1 MNENV
6 TDPLE
11 GDTEGEIVLYGRNM
25 MLGYLNKEEKT
36 AEAFT
41 PNGWLKTGDRGRV
54 DKDGFVFLTGR
65 LKEIFKDAGGE
76 MIAPVAVEQGIKE
89 ACNLPGQ
96 QILKQ
101 VIVAGDGKYYI
112 SALVT
117 LVEGL
122 TENIPTGTLV
132 GEAAKVDPNA
142 ETVKDAMMS
151 KAWEERLSACI
162 TEYNSGA
169 AK

>member
-25 MLGYLNKEEKT
+25 MLGYLNKEAKT

-41 PNGWLKTGDRGRV
+41 PSGWLKTGDRGKI

-65 LKEIFKDAGGE
+65 LKEIFKDLGGE

-101 VIVAGDGKYYI
+101 VIVVGDGKYYI

-117 LVEGL
+117 LLEKL
-122 TENIPTGTLV
+122 DDNIPQGDLM
-132 GEAAKVDPNA
+132 GEAQKVDPGA
-142 ETVKDAMMS
+142 FTVADAMAS
-151 KAWEERLSACI
+151 QIW
-162 TEYNSGA
+162 
-169 AK
+169 